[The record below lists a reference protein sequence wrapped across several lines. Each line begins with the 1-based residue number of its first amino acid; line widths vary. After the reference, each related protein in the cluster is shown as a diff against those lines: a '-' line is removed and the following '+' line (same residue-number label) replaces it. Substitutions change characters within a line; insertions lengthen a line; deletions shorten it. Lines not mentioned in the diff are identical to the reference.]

1 MPLQKHCQLTS
12 DEPHSALFSCSA
24 QQGIS
29 QFLFLGFLS
38 LSPCHCGGSCQ
49 YPTQPTS
56 LVQSICF
63 LHACVLLKAIS
74 QTSVYKHADL
84 HSCKRRLNLHMC
96 SYLRF
101 ETSRWR
107 LRAQVEENWNEVRNN
122 EQNNKSPRLQ
132 VETIP
137 DWRPICFHFRVWL

>member
-1 MPLQKHCQLTS
+1 MLQTFLRRRQNKRPHYFLNFYCKVLCATTKHCQLTS

-63 LHACVLLKAIS
+63 LHACVLFKAIS

-101 ETSRWR
+101 ETSR
-107 LRAQVEENWNEVRNN
+107 
-122 EQNNKSPRLQ
+122 
-132 VETIP
+132 
-137 DWRPICFHFRVWL
+137 